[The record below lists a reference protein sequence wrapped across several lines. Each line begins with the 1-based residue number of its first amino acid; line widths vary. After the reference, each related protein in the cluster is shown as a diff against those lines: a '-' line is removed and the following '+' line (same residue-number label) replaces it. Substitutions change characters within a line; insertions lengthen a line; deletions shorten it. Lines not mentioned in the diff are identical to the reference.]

1 MSVGTNDLVAYT
13 MAADRAEPDVAA
25 LADPSA
31 TAVWRLLDQ
40 VCAGAA
46 RSNADVSVCGE
57 LAADDRYAARL
68 VELGVTEL
76 SMAAWPYPGREGP
89 AASRLIREF
98 TPATAVCWNIDS
110 DLRCRNIADCTSAT

>member
-1 MSVGTNDLVAYT
+1 MIEVPGAALATDEIGAEVDFVSVGTNDLVAYT

-31 TAVWRLLDQ
+31 TGVWRLLEQ

-57 LAADDRYAARL
+57 MAGDDRYAAGL

-76 SMAAWPYPGREGP
+76 SMAAGRIP
-89 AASRLIREF
+89 AVKAL
-98 TPATAVCWNIDS
+98 
-110 DLRCRNIADCTSAT
+110 LRGE